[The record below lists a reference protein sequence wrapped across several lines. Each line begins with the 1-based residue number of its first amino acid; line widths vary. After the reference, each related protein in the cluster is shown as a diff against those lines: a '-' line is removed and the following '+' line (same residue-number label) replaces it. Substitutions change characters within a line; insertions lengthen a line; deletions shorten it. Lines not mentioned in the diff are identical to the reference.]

1 VYGITLK
8 EGCVP
13 SRTRDAVI
21 VSAVRTPI
29 GRRNGELA
37 GVHAVELSATV
48 LGALA
53 TRTGID
59 PKVVDDVIWGCVGQ
73 VGEQTGNIGRNSVLA
88 ARWPESVPATTV
100 DRQCGS
106 SQQAVHF
113 AAAGVIAGQ
122 YDVAVA
128 GGVEMMSR
136 VPMGASRGVDVG
148 EPMTDI
154 VRERY
159 GVEQFNQGVGAEII
173 AQRWSLDRG
182 QLDEYAV
189 ESHRRAA
196 AAVDVGAFANEIVP
210 VRLSDGTVVDTD
222 GGVRRD
228 TTVEKLAA
236 LAPAFRADGLITA
249 GTSSQISDGSAALLI
264 TTSEHACAL
273 GLTPW
278 ARIHTAIVVGDDP
291 VAMLTGPIP
300 ATTKALERSGLSL
313 PDIGT
318 FEVNEAFA
326 SVVLAWLKDTGASA
340 TLTNPD
346 GGAIALGHPLGASGA
361 RLMTTMVHRMRR
373 NGIRY
378 GLQTMCEG
386 GGLANATIV
395 ELL

>member
-1 VYGITLK
+1 MV
-8 EGCVP
+8 
-13 SRTRDAVI
+13 SHARDAVI
-21 VSAVRTPI
+21 VGAVRTPI
-29 GRRNGELA
+29 GKRNGQLA
-37 GVHAVELSATV
+37 GVHPAVLSGKV
-48 LGALA
+48 LDALA

-59 PKVVDDVIWGCVGQ
+59 PGLVDDVVWGCVGQ
-73 VGEQTGNIGRNSVLA
+73 VGEQTGNIGRSGVLA
-88 ARWPESVPATTV
+88 AGWPESVPATTV

-122 YDVAVA
+122 YDLAVA
-128 GGVEMMSR
+128 GGVELMSR

-148 EPMTDI
+148 EPMTDV

-159 GVEQFNQGVGAEII
+159 GVKQFNQGVGAELI

-182 QLDEYAV
+182 QLDELAV

-196 AAVDVGAFANEIVP
+196 AAIDAGAFADEIVP
-210 VRLSDGTVVDTD
+210 VRLPDGTVVDTD
-222 GGVRRD
+222 GGVRRG
-228 TTVEKLAA
+228 TSAETLAT
-236 LAPAFRADGLITA
+236 LKPAFSADGSITA

-264 TTSEHACAL
+264 TTSERAASL
-273 GLTPW
+273 GLTPL
-278 ARIHTAIVVGDDP
+278 ARIHTAVVVGDDP

-300 ATTKALERSGLSL
+300 ATAKALEKSGLSL
-313 PDIGT
+313 ADIGT

-326 SVVLAWLKDTGASA
+326 SVVLAWLKETGASSM
-340 TLTNPD
+340 LTNPD

-361 RLMTTMVHRMRR
+361 RLMTTMLHRMRR
-373 NGIRY
+373 DDIRY

-386 GGLANATIV
+386 GGLANATIL